1 MSMSNPTVESLETKV
16 SEINFEQIK
25 KKQRLKSFAKGMLFL
40 LPSIVLFGAFLF
52 YPLFKTI
59 YLSFFLT
66 NAQGETTVFV
76 GLQNYI
82 DMFTSPIFQQSM
94 KSTFL
99 FVLYTVPT
107 TVVIAL
113 FLAVLANEKLKGIG
127 LFRTIFSS
135 TMGIS
140 VAAASVFWLY
150 MFHPSIGFLNKMLE
164 IFGIDAIGWLTDPK
178 WALLAV
184 SATTIWMNLGF
195 TFLILLGGLQ
205 SIDSYLYESADID
218 GASYFY
224 KLRRITIPMLSPT
237 LFFVIT
243 VTIINAFQTFGQID
257 ILTQGGPQNTTNLIV
272 YSIYREAFANYQFG
286 TASAQSIVLFIII
299 LVMTV
304 LQFKLGE
311 RKVHYQ

>member
-1 MSMSNPTVESLETKV
+1 MRLSNPIIESNETN
-16 SEINFEQIK
+16 EIRFESIK
-25 KKQRLKSFAKGMLFL
+25 KKQRLKSWTKGMLFL
-40 LPSIVLFGAFLF
+40 LPSIVLFSVFLF

-66 NAQGETTVFV
+66 NARGETTLFV

-82 DMFTSPIFQQSM
+82 NMFTSPVFLQSI

-99 FVLYTVPT
+99 FVLYTVPVT
-107 TVVIAL
+107 MIIAL

-127 LFRTIFSS
+127 FFRTIYSS

-150 MFHPSIGFLNKMLE
+150 MFHPSIGFLNKVLE
-164 IFGIDAIGWLTDPK
+164 FFGLQSIGWLTDPT
-178 WALLAV
+178 WALFAV
-184 SATTIWMNLGF
+184 SVTTIWMNLGF

-205 SIDSYLYESADID
+205 SIESSLYESADID
-218 GASYFY
+218 GAGYFY

-286 TASAQSIVLFIII
+286 VASAQSVVLFIII
-299 LVMTV
+299 LIMTMI
-304 LQFKLGE
+304 QFKLGE

>member
-1 MSMSNPTVESLETKV
+1 MSMTNPVVESSTEWSKLH
-16 SEINFEQIK
+16 FEQVK
-25 KKQRLKSFAKGMLFL
+25 KKQRLKSFVKGMLFL
-40 LPSIVLFGAFLF
+40 LPSIVLFSIFLF
-52 YPLFKTI
+52 YPLLRTI

-66 NAQGETTVFV
+66 NAAGETTVFV
-76 GLQNYI
+76 GWDNFTN
-82 DMFTSPIFQQSM
+82 MFTSEIFLQSIQ
-94 KSTFL
+94 STFL
-99 FVLYTVPT
+99 FVLYTVPMT
-107 TVVIAL
+107 IIISL
-113 FLAVLANEKLKGIG
+113 FLAIIANEKLKGIG
-127 LFRTIFSS
+127 LFRTIYSS

-150 MFHPSIGFLNKMLE
+150 LFHPSIGLLNTLLE
-164 IFGIDAIGWLTDPK
+164 TLGFEGIGWLTDPA
-178 WALLAV
+178 WALIAV
-184 SATTIWMNLGF
+184 SLTTIWMNLGF

-218 GASYFY
+218 GAGYFY

-272 YSIYREAFANYQFG
+272 YSIYREAFVNYQFG
-286 TASAQSIVLFIII
+286 SASAQAVVLFIII
-299 LVMTV
+299 LLMTII
-304 LQFKLGE
+304 QFKFGE

>member
-1 MSMSNPTVESLETKV
+1 MSMTSILTQPKELSALDFQKYRKR
-16 SEINFEQIK
+16 QRIK
-25 KKQRLKSFAKGMLFL
+25 TFLKGMLFL
-40 LPSIVLFGAFLF
+40 LPSMVLFTVFLF
-52 YPLFKTI
+52 YPLGRTI

-66 NAQGETTVFV
+66 NAAGETTVFV
-76 GLQNYI
+76 GWDNFIRIFQ
-82 DMFTSPIFQQSM
+82 SPIFMQSI

-99 FVLYTVPT
+99 FVLYTVPLT
-107 TVVIAL
+107 IIISL

-127 LFRTIFSS
+127 VFRTIYSS

-150 MFHPSIGFLNKMLE
+150 LFHPSIGFLNILISNLGLE
-164 IFGIDAIGWLTDPK
+164 KIGWLTDPT
-178 WALLAV
+178 WALIAI
-184 SATTIWMNLGF
+184 SITTIWMNLGF

-218 GASYFY
+218 GAGYFY

-237 LFFVIT
+237 LFFVVT

-272 YSIYREAFANYQFG
+272 YSIYREAFVNYQFG
-286 TASAQSIVLFIII
+286 SASAQAVLLFIII
-299 LVMTV
+299 LIMTV
-304 LQFKLGE
+304 IQFKIGE

>member
-1 MSMSNPTVESLETKV
+1 MSNPSFQSSTEIT
-16 SEINFEQIK
+16 EINFENVK
-25 KKQRLKSFAKGMLFL
+25 KKQRVKSFTKGMLFL

-52 YPLFKTI
+52 YPLFKTM

-66 NAQGETTVFV
+66 NARGETTVFV
-76 GLQNYI
+76 GLQNYM
-82 DMFTSPIFQQSM
+82 DMFTSPIFHQSM

-107 TVVIAL
+107 TIIIAL
-113 FLAVLANEKLKGIG
+113 LLAVLANEKLKGIG
-127 LFRTIFSS
+127 FFRTIFSS

-150 MFHPSIGFLNKMLE
+150 MFHPSIGFLNQILALVGVE
-164 IFGIDAIGWLTDPK
+164 SIGWLTDPK
-178 WALLAV
+178 WALIAV
-184 SATTIWMNLGF
+184 AVTTIWMNLGF
-195 TFLILLGGLQ
+195 TFLVLLGGLQ

-218 GASYFY
+218 GAGYFY

-257 ILTQGGPQNTTNLIV
+257 ILTQGGPQNSTNLIV
-272 YSIYREAFANYQFG
+272 YSIYREAFTNYQFG
-286 TASAQSIVLFIII
+286 TASAQAIVLFIII
-299 LVMTV
+299 LIMTII
-304 LQFKLGE
+304 QFKLGE

>member
-1 MSMSNPTVESLETKV
+1 MSMTNPSFESSTVT
-16 SEINFEQIK
+16 SEIYFESVK
-25 KKQRLKSFAKGMLFL
+25 RRQRAKTFTKGMLFL
-40 LPSIVLFGAFLF
+40 FPSIILFGAFLF
-52 YPLFKTI
+52 YPLFKTM

-66 NAQGETTVFV
+66 NARGETTVFV

-82 DMFTSPIFQQSM
+82 EMFTSPIFHQSM

-107 TVVIAL
+107 TIIIAL
-113 FLAVLANEKLKGIG
+113 LLAVLANEKLKGIG
-127 LFRTIFSS
+127 FFRTIFSS

-150 MFHPSIGFLNKMLE
+150 MFHPSIGFLNQILE
-164 IFGIDAIGWLTDPK
+164 LFGVESIGWLTDPK

-184 SATTIWMNLGF
+184 AVTTIWMNLGF
-195 TFLILLGGLQ
+195 TFLVLLGGLQ

-218 GASYFY
+218 GAGYFY

-257 ILTQGGPQNTTNLIV
+257 ILTQGGPQNSTNLIV
-272 YSIYREAFANYQFG
+272 YSIYREAFSNYQFG
-286 TASAQSIVLFIII
+286 TASAQAIVLFIII
-299 LVMTV
+299 LIMTII
-304 LQFKLGE
+304 QFKLGE